1 MKGIDAKEELSF
13 IAKRYCFL
21 VPTVIEFSLRVA
33 KTVGTFK
40 KQNVISHKTRLYPS
54 VSHHDFFC
62 AISRGGHSSKPFQF
76 SVVFYGVK
84 LYSVYGAEPLF
95 IRTKMI

>member
-1 MKGIDAKEELSF
+1 MNLTEIFHSLLKDIDAKEELSF

-21 VPTVIEFSLRVA
+21 VPTVIEFMLRVA

-54 VSHHDFFC
+54 ESHHDCFVLF
-62 AISRGGHSSKPFQF
+62 RGVGILRNLSNFQLSF
-76 SVVFYGVK
+76 MV
-84 LYSVYGAEPLF
+84 
-95 IRTKMI
+95 